1 MTYSIIAL
9 PPFERE
15 LKRLSKKYPSIK
27 GDFAVFIDQIT
38 KNPIQGTP
46 IGKDCYKIRIAITS
60 KQKGKSGGARIITC
74 MKLIKLKIYLL
85 AIYDKSEKENISE
98 NELDRLLKI
107 IAETI

>member
-15 LKRLSKKYPSIK
+15 
-27 GDFAVFIDQIT
+27 
-38 KNPIQGTP
+38 
-46 IGKDCYKIRIAITS
+46 
-60 KQKGKSGGARIITC
+60 
-74 MKLIKLKIYLL
+74 LKIYLL